1 MTNKDKDKKQV
12 EQRLYTIC
20 HQVISLKHCYN
31 RRLFYVGPIIMRKKM
46 PIEYAWKKNG
56 KNQSIPMQKKSMKH
70 KNSQREKGTNTIRQT
85 EKNKMEIASHSLSTI
100 TLNINESN
108 SPIQRHRLSDIIF
121 LSKTKQKSQ
130 EPTICCLQKG
140 LFSYKNTYEL
150 KLKR

>member
-1 MTNKDKDKKQV
+1 
-12 EQRLYTIC
+12 
-20 HQVISLKHCYN
+20 
-31 RRLFYVGPIIMRKKM
+31 
-46 PIEYAWKKNG
+46 
-56 KNQSIPMQKKSMKH
+56 MQKKSMKH